1 VKMIVILLSTK
12 HSAFSILNCSPVL
25 SDLLMVLKKAVY
37 YRQCKDLFELKAC
50 CLGHVQSC

>member
-1 VKMIVILLSTK
+1 MKMIVILLSTK
-12 HSAFSILNCSPVL
+12 HSAFSILNCCPVL

-37 YRQCKDLFELKAC
+37 YRQCKDLFEFEAC